1 MHALVVKVVP
11 RHEVARQVFDGIVC
25 DLLGSYQE
33 QRLMSFRIRCRE
45 AIQCPSESLGPSGGG
60 AKALMRVCEKPL
72 SRRDTACK
80 WEYDLLRSA
89 MQSKA
94 LPVVAGVVMYRLK
107 DGSIRTH
114 KPFRGPEGVLFADFP
129 PPVVSR
135 FVAFPPEQ
143 LKIHHGVNDR
153 VISIHPPGCD

>member
-1 MHALVVKVVP
+1 MDALVVKVVP

-33 QRLMSFRIRCRE
+33 QRLMSFRICRRE
-45 AIQCPSESLGPSGGG
+45 AIQCPSESSGPRGVG
-60 AKALMRVCEKPL
+60 AKALVCVREKSL
-72 SRRDTACK
+72 SWRDIACK
-80 WEYDLLRSA
+80 WECDLLCSA
-89 MQSKA
+89 IQSKA
-94 LPVVAGVVMYRLK
+94 LPVVASVVMYGLK

-114 KPFRGPEGVLFADFP
+114 KPFRSPEGVLLADFP

-135 FVAFPPEQ
+135 FVACPPEQ